1 MALDGIIFDVDGTLA
16 DTNGHHVDAW
26 LRAFER
32 HGYKVFRDRVESEIG
47 KGGDHLVPSILGCEA
62 DEKDGEKL
70 RAAQKEEFLA
80 IAARERFELFDGA
93 LDLMKVLRDRGL
105 ALAIATSGGKENL
118 EAIEKSAGV
127 ALSDLVDVVV
137 TADDADRSKPSP
149 DLVVASYRKLGLAPG
164 QCGMIGDTIYD
175 AGACR
180 HAGVVLLGLLSGFN
194 DEKSLM
200 EAGARAVY
208 DDVGDLLDHLDAAL
222 DCAAPGPAR
231 LTQEMTEKL
240 MREALD
246 VARRGMG
253 AGEMP
258 VGCVLARG
266 DGTIVARGHND
277 IARTGNT
284 MMHAEIIVLATVAGK
299 IPSDA
304 RDLLIVSTLEPCV
317 MCTGAAMQGGVDAII
332 YALRAPADS
341 GTDRVRSPGSAGTR
355 MPRIIGDILAAESRA
370 LFEEWLRANGDSPG
384 ASYVREL
391 LKSR

>member
-70 RAAQKEEFLA
+70 RDAQKEEFLA

-93 LDLMKVLRDRGL
+93 LDLMKALRDRGL
-105 ALAIATSGGKENL
+105 ALAIATSGGRENL

-127 ALSDLVDVVV
+127 SLSDLVDEVV

-175 AGACR
+175 AEACR

-200 EAGARAVY
+200 KAGARAVY
-208 DDVGDLLDHLDAAL
+208 DDVGDLLDHLDDAL
-222 DCAAPGPAR
+222 DRAAPGPAH
-231 LTQEMTEKL
+231 LTKEMTEKL

-246 VARRGMG
+246 VARRGME

-284 MMHAEIIVLATVAGK
+284 MRHAEIIALASAVGK
-299 IPSDA
+299 VPSDA
-304 RDLLIVSTLEPCV
+304 RDLLMVSTLEPCV
-317 MCTGAAMQGGVDAII
+317 MCTGAAMQGAVDAII
-332 YALRAPADS
+332 YGLRAPADN
-341 GTDRVRSPGSAGTR
+341 GTDRVRSPGSPGNQ
-355 MPRIIGDILAAESRA
+355 MPRIIGDVLAAECRA
-370 LFEEWLRANGDSPG
+370 LFEEWLRANGDSRQAP
-384 ASYVREL
+384 YVREL
-391 LKSR
+391 LKST